1 MIKDKQ
7 LLLIPPAIVTGGK
20 KKKKNLIIL
29 FWRNLETMCTIFEFT
44 TAVFRSTSQLV
55 ASFKGRSEQEE
66 ALQ

>member
-7 LLLIPPAIVTGGK
+7 LLLIPPTIVTGGE
-20 KKKKNLIIL
+20 KKKNLIIL
-29 FWRNLETMCTIFEFT
+29 FWRNLETTCTIFEFT

-66 ALQ
+66 TLQ